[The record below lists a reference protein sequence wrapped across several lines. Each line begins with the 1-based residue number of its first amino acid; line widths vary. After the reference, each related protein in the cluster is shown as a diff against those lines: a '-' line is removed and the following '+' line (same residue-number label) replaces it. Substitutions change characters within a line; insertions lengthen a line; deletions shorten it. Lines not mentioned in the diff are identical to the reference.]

1 MLQTATRFV
10 VAERRSADGS
20 QPKHAFASLDKA
32 IAVAEKLGVKVI
44 RAYSEGRRE
53 SDLITKEANGRWM
66 SGEEIRLESRERME
80 AAVERATR
88 LRKELERRAGVG
100 SRLQSEEQDRA
111 RDRQIVNGNEG
122 REGRHSSALAALD
135 SFLAM
140 RGLSE
145 AARAEFRE
153 LARKELE
160 VRAVA
165 GRSVRA
171 VVVDSGAPRRMAPV
185 TPLPEQTQE
194 REREATMTR

>member
-135 SFLAM
+135 SFAM